1 MLIQEVTD
9 LQQKKED
16 LRVQKTKK
24 NIKETFLTLLE
35 EKPLDKVHVQEILDI
50 AQINRATFYKYYL
63 DKYDLAEQL
72 AQECMNNIT
81 TLAEKRFDKKMNLS
95 EVQAVILDIYGYIKT
110 NRRMVLALWKSE
122 GSSVHLY
129 RDMENL
135 LRGLCMERLQ
145 NEGADA
151 PEFHDYFATI
161 YATLVLT
168 TIKWHI
174 ERDRE
179 LDLQRMFTYVSLA
192 TQKVLL

>member
-1 MLIQEVTD
+1 M
-9 LQQKKED
+9 
-16 LRVQKTKK
+16 
-24 NIKETFLTLLE
+24 
-35 EKPLDKVHVQEILDI
+35 
-50 AQINRATFYKYYL
+50 
-63 DKYDLAEQL
+63 
-72 AQECMNNIT
+72 
-81 TLAEKRFDKKMNLS
+81 AEKRFDKKMNLS

-122 GSSVHLY
+122 GGSVHLY

-135 LRGLCMERLQ
+135 LRSLCMERLK
-145 NEGADA
+145 NEEADA